1 MQNSYQPGVNP
12 TGLGTIHMWQTEPY
26 LMRYIDSDEYANIEA
41 GPSNFVPL
49 YTTYMAQPFTN
60 PSGGSSEATA
70 YAKHTNT
77 FTEENAAPVSNF
89 YCSHVPR
96 VTESVF
102 DVGRPGSP
110 HPQGSRSVRRPCVRS
125 SSSRYAFGREI
136 GSISRVFQ
144 PVKELWVVSANPV
157 SYGGAPWSN

>member
-1 MQNSYQPGVNP
+1 
-12 TGLGTIHMWQTEPY
+12 MWQTEPY
-26 LMRYIDSDEYANIEA
+26 PMRYIDSDEYANIEA
-41 GPSNFVPL
+41 GLSNFVPL

-70 YAKHTNT
+70 DAEHAIK

-96 VTESVF
+96 VTGSVF

-110 HPQGSRSVRRPCVRS
+110 HPQGSLSVRRPCVRS
-125 SSSRYAFGREI
+125 FSSRYASGREI